1 MLSINSTLARW
12 IWLTLSLAVL
22 IGGFWFWSRD
32 LSADAPINFSGFS
45 QALAT
50 DPPLYT
56 YHAKN
61 RVYFGQADPLGDRR
75 WILFEKSFAGW
86 LETLWFESVGVS
98 IAHGRQVGVVLTFV
112 SILLLLGALWQSHRG
127 WVAPATSVAL
137 VVNVI
142 LMTYGSFPFLEIS
155 LLFFASL
162 AFFFYATWGNRWWGV
177 VLSAMA
183 ISAATFWGKIFGV
196 LLLPPLIFCVMSDA
210 ENGAKIRSGAIVVG
224 TFVITGIVLAFLL
237 YGSQVTAAA
246 EFLKEQSYQ
255 SRAFPEALT
264 SPWSFIAFLLA
275 YGFRNDLY
283 FVSVDLLGFLF
294 VSAVLLAL
302 WIQFRKTISTLRPR
316 TTRLVLGWVVC
327 IWIGLA
333 IPSYSPPRYSL
344 IFIPALVILCFTLI
358 DSLIGSKIEWPKRL
372 NWWSSAIVGVAGW
385 VVAMQLGLANFS
397 GHYVE
402 GLYTQYMVST
412 LPIAVGVVLLVRY
425 VGQFATFTL
434 RPVVLITIGI
444 LLVGGSVAAGWYNY
458 SSIGIGYRTYQIRE
472 VDRDLQFILGPKAVV
487 SGPYAAAFTQENK
500 VLSHIHF
507 FGESWSDSSVFV
519 ELPITHLAVDES
531 NFKSAVAQSKSLE
544 SAKPITSYWIGGHEV
559 SIFDISR
566 LYDNPAA
573 NAYRPGVYEQAVQY
587 FERFNFDSALL
598 KLGEDPEL
606 INRSRSAAL
615 LYARSLFKAD
625 LDDAAINN
633 YQVLCTRYPADF
645 AILREAANAIHQI
658 SEVRYDTALYQIAA
672 IFYQR
677 AEMLNQWEAE
687 NLQRL
692 ASETH
697 QYFENL
703 RQSRRQAVDS
713 SRR

>member
-1 MLSINSTLARW
+1 MYSITSTLARW
-12 IWLTLSLAVL
+12 IWLALTLFVM
-22 IGGFWFWSRD
+22 IGGVWFWSRD

-45 QALAT
+45 QALST

-61 RVYFGQADPLGDRR
+61 RVNFGQADPLGDKR
-75 WILFEKSFAGW
+75 WILFEESFAGF
-86 LETLWFESVGVS
+86 LETIWFQSAGVS
-98 IAHGRQVGVVLTFV
+98 IAHGRQVGLSLSFI
-112 SILLLLGALWQSHRG
+112 SIILLLSGLWRNHRG
-127 WVAPATSVAL
+127 WVAPAVAVAL

-142 LMTYGSFPFLEIS
+142 LMIYGSFPFLEIS
-155 LLFFASL
+155 LLFFASM
-162 AFFFYATWGNRWWGV
+162 AFFFYANWGNRWWGV
-177 VLSAMA
+177 VLTAVA

-196 LLLPPLIFCVMSDA
+196 LLLPPLILCVIADA
-210 ENGAKIRSGAIVVG
+210 KKGTKIRSAGLAVG
-224 TFVITGIVLAFLL
+224 TFLITGIALAFLL

-255 SRAFPEALT
+255 SRVFPEALT
-264 SPWSFIAFLLA
+264 SPWSFVAFLLA

-283 FVSVDLLGFLF
+283 FVSVDLLGYLF

-302 WIQFRKTISTLRPR
+302 WLQHRKVVATPLPR
-316 TTRLVLGWVVC
+316 TTRFALGWVVW

-344 IFIPALVILCFTLI
+344 LFIPALVILGFTLI
-358 DSLIGSKIEWPKRL
+358 DSLIEAKFEWPKRL
-372 NWWSSAIVGVAGW
+372 NWWSSAILGVATW
-385 VVAMQLGLANFS
+385 IVAMQLGLANFS
-397 GHYVE
+397 GHYVD

-412 LPIAVGVVLLVRY
+412 APIALGVALLVRY
-425 VGQFATFTL
+425 AGQLVKFTF
-434 RPVVLITIGI
+434 RPVVLVVVAVSLT
-444 LLVGGSVAAGWYNY
+444 GGSVAAGWYNY
-458 SSIGIGYRTYQIRE
+458 YSIGIGYKTYQVRE

-487 SGPYAAAFTQENK
+487 SGPYAAAFTQENR

-519 ELPITHLAVDES
+519 KLPITHLAVDES
-531 NFKSAVAQSKSLE
+531 NFKLAVSQSKSLE

-566 LYDNPAA
+566 LYDNSAA
-573 NAYRPGVYEQAVQY
+573 NAYQPSLYERAVQY

-598 KLGEDPEL
+598 TLGDDPDL

-633 YQVLCTRYPADF
+633 YQVLCTRYPTDF
-645 AILREAANAIHQI
+645 TVVREAANAIHQI
-658 SEVRYDTALYQIAA
+658 SEDRGDTSLYQIAA
-672 IFYQR
+672 IFYRR

-687 NLQRL
+687 NVQKL
-692 ASETH
+692 AADTH